1 MDAIGKSKRPARP
14 PHATSLP
21 HNFDAVFARLRAI
34 LVPYARTLA
43 AKNDQPDCY
52 YLETKAP
59 LHKGRPV
66 FFAAVRKGK
75 GYVSLHLMPV
85 YAYPEL
91 RKGLS
96 PALRKRM
103 QGKACFNF
111 TAVDEELF
119 EELRQLT
126 AAGME
131 GFPQKMLSIPPGAK
145 CE

>member
-1 MDAIGKSKRPARP
+1 MKSMAGTGKPAD
-14 PHATSLP
+14 
-21 HNFDAVFARLRAI
+21 FDAVFARLRSI
-34 LVPYARTLA
+34 LAPHARTLA
-43 AKNDQPDCY
+43 ANNDNPDYY

-59 LHKGRPV
+59 LYKGRPL
-66 FFAAVRKGK
+66 FFAGVRKGK
-75 GYVSLHLMPV
+75 NYVSFHLMPV
-85 YAYPEL
+85 YAYPAM
-91 RKGLS
+91 RQSIS

-126 AAGME
+126 AKGIE
-131 GFPQKMLSIPPGAK
+131 GFPEKMLRGSPGAK

>member
-1 MDAIGKSKRPARP
+1 MPKKP
-14 PHATSLP
+14 PD
-21 HNFDAVFARLRAI
+21 FDAVFARLRAI
-34 LVPYARTLA
+34 LAPHAQTLVARH
-43 AKNDQPDCY
+43 DRPDYY

-59 LHKGRPV
+59 LYKGRPV

-75 GYVSLHLMPV
+75 GYVSFHLMPV
-85 YAYPEL
+85 YAYPEM
-91 RKGLS
+91 RKSLS

-111 TAVDEELF
+111 TAVDQELF

-126 AAGME
+126 AEGME
-131 GFPQKMLSIPPGAK
+131 GFPQKMLRGVASAK

>member
-1 MDAIGKSKRPARP
+1 MPVAKAPSKKP
-14 PHATSLP
+14 PKKP
-21 HNFDAVFARLRAI
+21 PDFDAVFARLRAI
-34 LVPYARTLA
+34 LAPHAQTLVARH
-43 AKNDQPDCY
+43 DRPDYY

-59 LHKGRPV
+59 LYKGRPV

-75 GYVSLHLMPV
+75 GYVSFHLMPV
-85 YAYPEL
+85 YAYPEM
-91 RKGLS
+91 RKSLS
-96 PALRKRM
+96 PGLRKRM

-126 AAGME
+126 AEGME
-131 GFPQKMLSIPPGAK
+131 GVPQKMLRGVPSAK